1 MVLWMENFIQ
11 TWRTRQFLW
20 IAKTAFERGDG
31 SMEAEGVAVSAEYEL
46 VRLPKRNGFR
56 MLRGQ
61 RRLAVYGHPHG
72 SILFMDGDHIVF
84 MVQLQLGGTEEAK
97 ILLGRGA

>member
-1 MVLWMENFIQ
+1 MENFVQ

-20 IAKTAFERGDG
+20 IAETAFERRD
-31 SMEAEGVAVSAEYEL
+31 SPMETEGVAVSAEDEP
-46 VRLPKRNGFR
+46 VRLFKRNGFR

-72 SILFMDGDHIVF
+72 AVLFMDGDHLVF
-84 MVQLQLGGTEEAK
+84 MIQL
-97 ILLGRGA
+97 